1 VFVAVL
7 KVTGCF
13 HVLHLEVKTYCDTCW
28 GIIVKIVISIFSELI
43 VVDGNMCVG
52 VHTLYH
58 NSTKI
63 FTASQA
69 CVISKFKNL
78 KQNIKMQ

>member
-1 VFVAVL
+1 MFVAVL
-7 KVTGCF
+7 KVTGCLYI
-13 HVLHLEVKTYCDTCW
+13 LHLEVETYCDTCW

-43 VVDGNMCVG
+43 VVNGNMCVS
-52 VHTLYH
+52 VHMLYH

-69 CVISKFKNL
+69 FVINKYKNL